1 MPEVRVTKMVIV
13 DTIADVM
20 VEGISLVEELGWV
33 GATLLLIVVE
43 VEEAVTTDEVEDGQG
58 VEVEV

>member
-1 MPEVRVTKMVIV
+1 MVIV